1 MTAAP
6 VCLIDAS
13 IYIFRYYFSL
23 PDRWFAPATGF
34 GTAAVYGYTGF
45 LLALME
51 RVRPRYLAACFDESL
66 GSGFR
71 HQLYPDYKASRA
83 LPDEALAFQLAACR
97 KVTECLGIAS
107 FACQTYEADDLLGSL
122 YRRCRRQRAPV
133 AILTRDKDLGQLLR
147 RDQDFLWDYAA
158 DQRHY
163 AADIEQRFGVP
174 PAALVDYL
182 ALVGDPGDDIPGVP
196 GVGAKTAAVLLQ
208 AFGSIDV
215 MLRRL
220 DEVAGLPLRGASGLA
235 GKLDTYREQMFL
247 ARQLATI
254 VTEAPTV
261 QSVRELRPKAVNF
274 ADFGQFCA
282 DMGWSKAPLKRL
294 QTLFARDS
302 GSRVN
307 S

>member
-1 MTAAP
+1 MSAAP

-45 LLALME
+45 LLTLLE

-71 HQLYPDYKASRA
+71 HQLYPAYKASRA

-97 KVTECLGIAS
+97 EVTERLGIAS
-107 FACQTYEADDLLGSL
+107 FACHTYEADDLLGSL
-122 YRRCRRQRAPV
+122 YQRCRRQRAPV

-147 RDQDFLWDYAA
+147 REQDYLWDYAA

-163 AADIEQRFGVP
+163 PHDIERRFGVP

-196 GVGAKTAAVLLQ
+196 GVGPKTAAALLQ
-208 AFGSIDV
+208 AFGSIEA
-215 MLRRL
+215 MLQRL
-220 DEVAGLPLRGASGLA
+220 EDVAGLPLRGARNLA
-235 GKLDTYREQMFL
+235 ARLESHREQMAL

-261 QSVRELRPKAVNF
+261 QSVRELRQKTVNY
-274 ADFGQFCA
+274 AEFGCFCA
-282 DMGWSKAPLKRL
+282 DMGWSTAPLERL
-294 QTLFARDS
+294 HKIHTRPMI
-302 GSRVN
+302 N
-307 S
+307 H